1 MYEENPYPRWR
12 AARFRGAEPLVDRFR
27 FLCPGEPEP
36 DWPERPP
43 VLVAGAGTGQHPIQ
57 TALRLAEADV
67 LAVDLSRPSL
77 AYGARMAAR
86 LDVPNLRFAHADI
99 LALDVLE
106 ERFALIECAGV
117 LHHLADPLAGWA
129 VLRRLLRPDG
139 LMLVALYSEL
149 ARAGIVAA
157 RELIGAEGFPSTS
170 EGIRAARR
178 RLIDL
183 PVDHPAAGLVQFWD
197 FYSESGFR
205 DLAMHVQEHRF
216 TVPRLAAS
224 LEALDL
230 RFLGFELAP
239 AEMERF
245 RTMFPAPGAH
255 LDLGCWDRFETEYPD
270 TFASMYQLWCRPR

>member
-12 AARFRGAEPLVDRFR
+12 AARFQGAEPLIDRFR
-27 FLCPGEPEP
+27 FLCPGEAEP

-57 TALRLAEADV
+57 TALRLTEADV

-86 LDVPNLRFAHADI
+86 LGIPNLCLAHADI
-99 LALDVLE
+99 LALDSLE

-139 LMLVALYSEL
+139 LMMIALYSEL
-149 ARAGIVAA
+149 ARAQIVAA
-157 RELIGAEGFPSTS
+157 RDLIAAEAIPSTS

-178 RLIDL
+178 RIVDL
-183 PVDHPAAGLVQFWD
+183 PADHPAAG
-197 FYSESGFR
+197 
-205 DLAMHVQEHRF
+205 
-216 TVPRLAAS
+216 
-224 LEALDL
+224 
-230 RFLGFELAP
+230 
-239 AEMERF
+239 
-245 RTMFPAPGAH
+245 
-255 LDLGCWDRFETEYPD
+255 
-270 TFASMYQLWCRPR
+270 